1 MTEENAAESGAVDPR
16 FQVLVDNVDFF
27 HGLRPGD
34 VQKIFARG
42 MTLYVEKGDA
52 IFHKNT
58 EGNKMYVVLGGSIG
72 VFDGPVQMATLRTGE
87 TFGEM
92 SLLTG
97 MPRSASAV
105 ALERC
110 NIFALDEA
118 VFQKLLTK
126 RVAVQMLLNLG
137 RMLGRRLKEANR
149 TIRELE
155 DR

>member
-1 MTEENAAESGAVDPR
+1 MAQENASESGALDPR
-16 FQVLVDNVDFF
+16 FQALAENVDIFR
-27 HGLRPGD
+27 GLRPGD

-42 MTLYVEKGDA
+42 MTMYVEKGDT

-72 VFDGPVQMATLRTGE
+72 IFDGPVQMATLGTGD

-110 NIFALDEA
+110 NIFTLDES

-137 RMLGRRLKEANR
+137 RMLGRRLKDTNR
-149 TIRELE
+149 TVRELE
-155 DR
+155 GR

>member
-1 MTEENAAESGAVDPR
+1 MAQENAAESGAVDPR
-16 FQVLVDNVDFF
+16 FEALAENVDIF

-42 MTLYVEKGDA
+42 MTMYIEKGDA

-72 VFDGPVQMATLRTGE
+72 IFDGPVQMAVLRTGD

-110 NIFALDEA
+110 NIFTLDEA

-137 RMLGRRLKEANR
+137 RMLGGRLKDANR

>member
-1 MTEENAAESGAVDPR
+1 MSEGHAEGSDAIDPR
-16 FQVLVDNVDFF
+16 FQALVDNVDIF
-27 HGLRPGD
+27 HGLRAKD
-34 VQKIFARG
+34 VEKIFSRG
-42 MTLYVEKGDA
+42 MTMYVEKDDTV
-52 IFHKNT
+52 FHKNT

-72 VFDGPVQMATLRTGE
+72 IFDGPVQMATLRTGD

-97 MPRSASAV
+97 MPRVASAV

-110 NIFALDEA
+110 NLFTLDEPL
-118 VFQKLLTK
+118 FQKLLTK
-126 RVAVQMLLNLG
+126 RVAVQMLLNIA
-137 RMLGRRLKEANR
+137 RMLGGRLKDANR

>member
-1 MTEENAAESGAVDPR
+1 MPQENTAEADAIDPR
-16 FQVLVDNVDFF
+16 FQALVDNVDLF
-27 HGLRPGD
+27 HGLRAAD

-42 MTLYVEKGDA
+42 MTMYVEKGDV

-58 EGNKMYVVLGGSIG
+58 EGNKMYVVLGGSVGI
-72 VFDGPVQMATLRTGE
+72 FDGPVQMATLGTGD

-110 NIFALDEA
+110 NIFTLDES

-137 RMLGRRLKEANR
+137 RMLGRRLKDTNR
-149 TIRELE
+149 TVREL
-155 DR
+155 DGR

>member
-1 MTEENAAESGAVDPR
+1 MTQEDMAESGAVEPR
-16 FQVLVDNVDFF
+16 FQALVDNVDIF
-27 HGLRPGD
+27 HGLRSVD

-42 MTLYVEKGDA
+42 MTMYIEKGDT

-72 VFDGPVQMATLRTGE
+72 VFDGPVQMATLGVGD

-110 NIFALDEA
+110 NLFVLDEA

-137 RMLGRRLKEANR
+137 RMLGRRLRDANR

>member
-1 MTEENAAESGAVDPR
+1 MTQENAAESGAVNPR
-16 FQVLVDNVDFF
+16 FQALAGNVDIF

-42 MTLYVEKGDA
+42 MTMHIEKGDTV
-52 IFHKNT
+52 FHKNT

-72 VFDGPVQMATLRTGE
+72 IFDGPVQMATLRTGD

-110 NIFALDEA
+110 NIFVLDEA

-137 RMLGRRLKEANR
+137 RMLGRRLKEANH

>member
-1 MTEENAAESGAVDPR
+1 MT
-16 FQVLVDNVDFF
+16 
-27 HGLRPGD
+27 
-34 VQKIFARG
+34 
-42 MTLYVEKGDA
+42 MYVEKDDTV
-52 IFHKNT
+52 FHKNT

-72 VFDGPVQMATLRTGE
+72 IFDGPVQMATLRTGD

-97 MPRSASAV
+97 MPRVASAV

-110 NIFALDEA
+110 NLFTLDEPL
-118 VFQKLLTK
+118 FQKLLTK
-126 RVAVQMLLNLG
+126 RVAVQMLLNIA
-137 RMLGRRLKEANR
+137 RMLGGRLKDANR

>member
-1 MTEENAAESGAVDPR
+1 MSDDHSSESGAIDSR
-16 FQVLVDNVDFF
+16 FQALVDNVDIF

-34 VQKIFARG
+34 VQKIFSRG
-42 MTLYVEKGDA
+42 MTMYIEKGDA

-58 EGNKMYVVLGGSIG
+58 EGNKMYVVLGGSVG
-72 VFDGPVQMATLRTGE
+72 VFDGPVQMATLSTGE

-97 MPRSASAV
+97 MPRTASAV

-110 NIFALDEA
+110 NIFTLDEPL
-118 VFQKLLTK
+118 FQKLLTK

-137 RMLGRRLKEANR
+137 RMLGRRLKDANR

>member
-1 MTEENAAESGAVDPR
+1 MPEEHASEPRPLDPR
-16 FQVLVDNVDFF
+16 YQALVDNVDLF

-34 VQKIFARG
+34 VEKIFSRG
-42 MTLYVEKGDA
+42 LTMYVEKGDS
-52 IFHKNT
+52 IFHKKT

-72 VFDGPVQMATLRTGE
+72 IFDGPVQMAALGAGA

-105 ALERC
+105 ALERS
-110 NIFALDEA
+110 NIFTLDEA

-126 RVAVQMLLNLG
+126 RVAVQMLLNLS
-137 RMLGRRLKEANR
+137 RMMAKRIQDANR
-149 TIRELE
+149 TIRKLE

>member
-1 MTEENAAESGAVDPR
+1 MSEDHAVEAEPVDPR
-16 FQVLVDNVDFF
+16 FQALVDNVDLF
-27 HGLRPGD
+27 HGLRPKD
-34 VQKIFARG
+34 VQKIFSRG
-42 MTLYVEKGDA
+42 MTMYVEKGDA
-52 IFHKNT
+52 LFHKNT

-72 VFDGPVQMATLRTGE
+72 IFDGPVQMATLGTGD

-97 MPRSASAV
+97 MPRTASAV

-110 NIFALDEA
+110 NIFSLDEA
-118 VFQKLLTK
+118 LFQKLLTK
-126 RVAVQMLLNLG
+126 RVAVQMLLNLS

-149 TIRELE
+149 TIRVLE